1 MPFSS
6 KRNTDYMVNSLIP
19 ALGQRKYEIM
29 WYHKVWKNSK
39 WDGSMLKGY
48 MSKLEVV
55 SQN

>member
-1 MPFSS
+1 
-6 KRNTDYMVNSLIP
+6 MVNSLIP
-19 ALGQRKYEIM
+19 ALGQRKYEMM
-29 WYHKVWKNSK
+29 WHHKVWKNSK